1 MGSTR
6 MLVSD
11 LDGTFIGDEAAMRS
25 LWRDLETA
33 GIFVA
38 FATGRHLESI
48 QDFYA
53 SASIDR
59 RADACVTMLGTE
71 IWLHDGERY
80 VAAGR
85 WSPIISEDW
94 DAGRIERIMA
104 AVPEA
109 EKLPLE
115 WQSPFKL
122 SYFLDELS
130 SDALADLESRLD
142 AEGVAAKV
150 VYSADRFLDIL
161 PVRAGKGEATSY
173 LAALVGVAPGDVVT
187 AGDTGNDLDMMRP
200 ELGFQ
205 SIVVGNATRELRE
218 HHAPGVYHARA
229 AFAAGIREGLEH
241 FGWLSPPYDAPV

>member
-11 LDGTFIGDEAAMRS
+11 LDGTFIGDETAMMS

-48 QDFYA
+48 QSFYRTVPV
-53 SASIDR
+53 DR
-59 RADACVTMLGTE
+59 RAAACVTMLGTE
-71 IWLHDGERY
+71 IWLHDGARY
-80 VAAGR
+80 VAVGG

-94 DAGRIERIMA
+94 DPGGIERIMA
-104 AVPEA
+104 AVPGA
-109 EKLPLE
+109 EKQPLE

-130 SDALADLESRLD
+130 GAALAQLESRLD
-142 AEGVAAKV
+142 TEGVAAKV
-150 VYSADRFLDIL
+150 VYSADRFLDFL

-200 ELGFQ
+200 ELGFR
-205 SIVVGNATRELRE
+205 SIVVGNAARELRE

-241 FGWLSPPYDAPV
+241 FGWLGPPHDEPV